1 MKTINVIPKG
11 TGASQQNVNMP
22 RPEIR
27 DNLDSRKNEEY
38 DYQGDNITHTKKA
51 HHNQP
56 KGKNQYKKL
65 NNF

>member
-1 MKTINVIPKG
+1 MKTTNVIPKG
-11 TGASQQNVNMP
+11 TNANQQNANMS

-38 DYQGDNITHTKKA
+38 DYQGDNITHHKKP

-56 KGKNQYKKL
+56 KEKNLHKK
-65 NNF
+65 